1 MRNISKF
8 KSGLTSNADIGYE
21 KVIESFKIR
30 GGQLTHA
37 LIFDDTGFLQL
48 FSKPL
53 NSINPQMRPGQG
65 VGLSLAWNK
74 SDYDQTFW
82 DPQQLPLPSKTLG
95 SHLLVKDGSQTHI
108 MLLNT
113 SSMST
118 TQLVQVRASHSE
130 E

>member
-8 KSGLTSNADIGYE
+8 KSGLSSDAELGYE
-21 KVIESFKIR
+21 KVIESFKVR
-30 GGQLTHA
+30 GGQLAHA

-53 NSINPQMRPGQG
+53 NSINPQIRPGQG

-82 DPQQLPLPSKTLG
+82 DPQPLPLSSKTLG
-95 SHLLVKDGSQTHI
+95 SYLLVKDASQTHI

-118 TQLVQVRASHSE
+118 T
-130 E
+130 

>member
-1 MRNISKF
+1 
-8 KSGLTSNADIGYE
+8 
-21 KVIESFKIR
+21 
-30 GGQLTHA
+30 
-37 LIFDDTGFLQL
+37 
-48 FSKPL
+48 
-53 NSINPQMRPGQG
+53 MRPGQG
-65 VGLSLAWNK
+65 VGLSLAWDK

-82 DPQQLPLPSKTLG
+82 DPQPLPLPSKTLG
-95 SHLLVKDGSQTHI
+95 SYLLVKDGSQTHI